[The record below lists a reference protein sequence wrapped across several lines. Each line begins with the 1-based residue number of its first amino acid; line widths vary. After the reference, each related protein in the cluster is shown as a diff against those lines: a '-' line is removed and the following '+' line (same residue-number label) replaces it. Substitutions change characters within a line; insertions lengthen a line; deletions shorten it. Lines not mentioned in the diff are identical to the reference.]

1 MFICSSVHLFICSF
15 VLLYIYHPW
24 INIADT
30 LQLFLPIFP
39 DSEVRRRAVEWLE
52 EETTDRKQNQT
63 NQSVL
68 KVAVKQLKG
77 NVSIIS
83 SDSPV
88 KMFNGILETLIVSK
102 MWKITHKSY
111 KFLVL
116 NISKEYATGSYFNRE
131 PSNKNKTV

>member
-1 MFICSSVHLFICSF
+1 MVGGGDHR
-15 VLLYIYHPW
+15 
-24 INIADT
+24 
-30 LQLFLPIFP
+30 Q
-39 DSEVRRRAVEWLE
+39 
-52 EETTDRKQNQT
+52 ETEQT

-116 NISKEYATGSYFNRE
+116 LISKECATGSYFNRE